1 MPTWDEIC
9 QVLEQLRTLIEEIQ
23 SDLADPATVQE
34 RRPGLQQLLTAC
46 FATWDEIVEKYAER
60 PRRGKV
66 SNSHLQAFPGRP
78 GRGHGASKLVKC
90 STYSD
95 TLKMNVFE

>member
-23 SDLADPATVQE
+23 SDLADPETEEE
-34 RRPGLQQLLTAC
+34 RRSGLKQLLTPC

-60 PRRGKV
+60 PDAVR
-66 SNSHLQAFPGRP
+66 
-78 GRGHGASKLVKC
+78 
-90 STYSD
+90 
-95 TLKMNVFE
+95 

>member
-23 SDLADPATVQE
+23 SDLADPATEEE
-34 RRPGLQQLLTAC
+34 RSDLQQLLTAC

-60 PRRGKV
+60 P
-66 SNSHLQAFPGRP
+66 
-78 GRGHGASKLVKC
+78 
-90 STYSD
+90 
-95 TLKMNVFE
+95 

>member
-9 QVLEQLRTLIEEIQ
+9 QVLEQLQALILDIQ

-34 RRPGLQQLLTAC
+34 RRPSLQQLLTAC

-60 PRRGKV
+60 PRCG
-66 SNSHLQAFPGRP
+66 
-78 GRGHGASKLVKC
+78 
-90 STYSD
+90 
-95 TLKMNVFE
+95 

>member
-9 QVLEQLRTLIEEIQ
+9 QVLEQLQALILDIQ

-60 PRRGKV
+60 PRRG
-66 SNSHLQAFPGRP
+66 
-78 GRGHGASKLVKC
+78 
-90 STYSD
+90 
-95 TLKMNVFE
+95 

>member
-23 SDLADPATVQE
+23 SDLADPVTEEE
-34 RRPGLQQLLTAC
+34 RRSDLQQLLIAC

-60 PRRGKV
+60 PR
-66 SNSHLQAFPGRP
+66 
-78 GRGHGASKLVKC
+78 HG
-90 STYSD
+90 
-95 TLKMNVFE
+95 